1 MGLDV
6 VFDDP
11 GDASIVISD
20 KVLTEVSI
28 FSDFWF
34 EVLGCWEISSIFFVK
49 VIFEVLSEFSIL
61 VEYNIYWNDLL

>member
-20 KVLTEVSI
+20 KVLTEVSF
-28 FSDFWF
+28 FSDF
-34 EVLGCWEISSIFFVK
+34 
-49 VIFEVLSEFSIL
+49 
-61 VEYNIYWNDLL
+61 